1 MPSDM
6 RMEYQYSKDV
16 SITVSLEEEYNDSSK
31 NYIVIGFSNS
41 IESYLEA
48 LSSHIFTNIT
58 PAQKEHEEK
67 KLNELFDDLN
77 DPTQFEQ
84 VDET

>member
-16 SITVSLEEEYNDSSK
+16 SITVSLEDDFNDSSK
-31 NYIVIGFSNS
+31 NYIVIDFSKS
-41 IESYLEA
+41 IEDYLEA
-48 LSSHIFTNIT
+48 LNLHIFTNIT

-67 KLNELFDDLN
+67 KLNELFDD
-77 DPTQFEQ
+77 PFEPSLFPPAG
-84 VDET
+84 TS